1 MAPRDGKPSN
11 RPLKVG
17 EELRH
22 AISGVL
28 MRGELH
34 DPALDSS
41 SITVSE
47 VRISPDL
54 KNATVFVLPLGG
66 KNSDAVIQSLASHAG
81 AIRHLVARK
90 VHMRHIP
97 NFRFKLDETFERA
110 GLVQRLLADPKVRQ
124 DVIADI
130 PEDDAETE

>member
-22 AISGVL
+22 CIAEVL

-34 DPALDSS
+34 DPALDAS

-66 KNSDAVIQSLASHAG
+66 RNSEAVVQALAGHA
-81 AIRHLVARK
+81 AHIRHLVARK
-90 VHMRHIP
+90 VRMRHVP
-97 NFRFKLDETFERA
+97 NFRFMLDATFERA
-110 GLVQRLLADPKVRQ
+110 SVVQRLLADPNVRK
-124 DVIADI
+124 DIVPDSAAGAD
-130 PEDDAETE
+130 EE